1 MLHRSLL
8 KSIVNGLDYLK
19 YLIVTASSFV
29 QTSLKVTED
38 VVKFSDIVKPVDDDT
53 FQKLYNA
60 GSKTDWSKRSNIT

>member
-29 QTSLKVTED
+29 QTSLKVTEE

-60 GSKTDWSKRSNIT
+60 GSQTDWSKRSNIT